1 MLTNS
6 LLCILYV
13 NASFHQWMGIVGVG
27 LEDCSTQTL
36 PQALHTACMADNI
49 LDCGQLM
56 IDKNLLILVHD
67 SQIYVIHEFT
77 NFDMDLVRCQL
88 MMLQVVQGFQEVLN
102 MLNLRNPL
110 FGFIYGNRRGLRLC
124 RE

>member
-1 MLTNS
+1 
-6 LLCILYV
+6 
-13 NASFHQWMGIVGVG
+13 
-27 LEDCSTQTL
+27 
-36 PQALHTACMADNI
+36 
-49 LDCGQLM
+49 M

-88 MMLQVVQGFQEVLN
+88 KMLQVVQGFQVVLDL
-102 MLNLRNPL
+102 LNLHNPL
-110 FGFIYGNRRGLRLC
+110 FGFIYGNRRDLRLC

>member
-1 MLTNS
+1 M
-6 LLCILYV
+6 
-13 NASFHQWMGIVGVG
+13 G

-36 PQALHTACMADNI
+36 PQALHASRMADNI
-49 LDCGQLM
+49 LDFGQLM

-67 SQIYVIHEFT
+67 SQIYVICEFT

-88 MMLQVVQGFQEVLN
+88 MMLEVVQGFQVELDIF
-102 MLNLRNPL
+102 NLHNPL
-110 FGFIYGNRRGLRLC
+110 FGFIYGNRRDLRLC

>member
-1 MLTNS
+1 MDGN
-6 LLCILYV
+6 C
-13 NASFHQWMGIVGVG
+13 WWG
-27 LEDCSTQTL
+27 LEDCSTQL
-36 PQALHTACMADNI
+36 FPQAFHAASMAENI

-88 MMLQVVQGFQEVLN
+88 MMLQVVQGFQVVLD
-102 MLNLRNPL
+102 MLNLHNPL

>member
-6 LLCILYV
+6 LLSILHV
-13 NASFHQWMGIVGVG
+13 NAGFHQWMGIVGGG
-27 LEDCSTQTL
+27 LEDCNTQTF
-36 PQALHTACMADNI
+36 PQALHAACMAENI
-49 LDCGQLM
+49 LDCGQLI

-88 MMLQVVQGFQEVLN
+88 MMLEVVQGFQVELDIF
-102 MLNLRNPL
+102 NLHNPL
-110 FGFIYGNRRGLRLC
+110 FGFIYGNRRDLRLC